1 MFSSN
6 KKMTENAFH
15 ANMNRRQKLQL
26 ILAGVGAILIVV
38 WIVLWLISGEMKLS
52 VILGI
57 LSNALLIIG
66 MLVSYRAEERLKK
79 AKEIEQKKDDT
90 EG

>member
-1 MFSSN
+1 
-6 KKMTENAFH
+6 
-15 ANMNRRQKLQL
+15 MNRRQKLQL